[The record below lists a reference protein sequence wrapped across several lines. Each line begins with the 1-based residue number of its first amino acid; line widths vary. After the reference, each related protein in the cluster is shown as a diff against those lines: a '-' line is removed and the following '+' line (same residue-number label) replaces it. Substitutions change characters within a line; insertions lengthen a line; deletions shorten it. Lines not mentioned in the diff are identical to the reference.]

1 MTAICQLVL
10 YGLPHSRVLS
20 RVERGA
26 TMFRQ
31 RPSPERKVQ
40 AHWRQTFQSLQNR
53 RYRTY
58 SIGQVISMAGTWM
71 QSVAISWVVYKLT
84 GSAWDL
90 GLVQFA
96 NYLPVLLLTFPGG
109 MIADR
114 FNPRRV
120 IVITQWLEMLQALIL
135 TALVLS
141 GHLSVG
147 WLTLM
152 AVFLGCCTAVE
163 APCRQ
168 ALVPQLVSKSEWTNA
183 IGLNSAIYNVS
194 RLIGPMLAAAAI
206 ALGGDVVCFVA
217 NALSYV
223 AAIVTLGWIRSDD
236 EPRSWRSTAA
246 GVTTAAG
253 AERTIDLRS
262 WIMQPHIRNVIAMVG
277 CLSIFGFQFSVLLPV
292 IAVEVLKDSTGAYVG
307 ILSAAMG
314 VGALFGSLMVANE
327 HGEIPRLVRR
337 TGYAALTLSLGI
349 LLMAAAKGLVS
360 WLVAGAAGPAF
371 STTLLVIMLAAIA
384 VCGFAISMQLGAS
397 NSQLQLQVPGHLR
410 GRVMSIYSTF
420 MMGLLPFSSLA
431 AGWIAQ
437 QYGLLFALALSGAA
451 IGVASIVYLFQSHK
465 H

>member
-1 MTAICQLVL
+1 MTAFLSADAARIATFA
-10 YGLPHSRVLS
+10 RVYALK
-20 RVERGA
+20 GA
-26 TMFRQ
+26 TMFKQR
-31 RPSPERKVQ
+31 RPSPESKVQ
-40 AHWRQTFQSLQNR
+40 AHWRQTFHSLQNR

-120 IVITQWLEMLQALIL
+120 IVVTQWLEMVQALIL

-141 GHLSVG
+141 GHLTVG

-152 AVFLGCCTAVE
+152 AAFLGCCTAVE

-194 RLIGPMLAAAAI
+194 RLIGPMLAAGAI
-206 ALGGDVVCFVA
+206 ALGGDMVCFVA
-217 NALSYV
+217 NALSYS
-223 AAIVTLGWIRSDD
+223 AAILTLGWIKAED
-236 EPRSWRSTAA
+236 EPRSWRSTAP
-246 GVTTAAG
+246 GVTSAAG
-253 AERTIDLRS
+253 GEGAVALRT
-262 WIMQPHIRNVIAMVG
+262 WVMQPHIRNVIALVG

-314 VGALFGSLMVANE
+314 VGALFGSLLVANE
-327 HGEIPRLVRR
+327 HGDISRLVRR
-337 TGYAALTLSLGI
+337 TGYAALTLATGI
-349 LLMAAAKGLVS
+349 LLMAASKGLVS
-360 WLVAGAAGPAF
+360 WLVPGPAGLAVN
-371 STTLLVIMLAAIA
+371 SALLVLAAIA
-384 VCGFAISMQLGAS
+384 VCGFAISVQLGAS
-397 NSQLQLQVPGHLR
+397 NSQLQLQVPSHLR
-410 GRVMSIYSTF
+410 GRVMSIYSTS

-437 QYGLLFALALSGAA
+437 QYGLLFALAVSGAA
-451 IGVASIVYLFQSHK
+451 MGVGSIVYLFHSRKQ
-465 H
+465 